1 MQIVVDTIIDT
12 LRVNKSR
19 INMIFARKLNHLSKV
34 YQFYCLGVI
43 WAVLP
48 YGTCYFS
55 HRWCGRVN
63 HSRLQLVDED
73 LYIITLYRLLG
84 LLLIYNLNYK
94 SS

>member
-1 MQIVVDTIIDT
+1 MVVDTTIDT

-48 YGTCYFS
+48 CGTCINPPSVAYTS
-55 HRWCGRVN
+55 VSSDTEA
-63 HSRLQLVDED
+63 SR
-73 LYIITLYRLLG
+73 G
-84 LLLIYNLNYK
+84 LNAALWRIHFL
-94 SS
+94 SPP